1 MRSILL
7 RAFLMFI
14 PYSASAY
21 GVSLDSSISAPRLI
35 DMTQNQAFKSEL
47 QVAPL
52 LVQPVYSLKDFNGR
66 QESALLL
73 TELYGRIPAI
83 RISVLRRAVLRWD
96 IR

>member
-21 GVSLDSSISAPRLI
+21 GVSLDSSISATRLI

-52 LVQPVYSLKDFNGR
+52 LVQPVYSLKGFYVLFNILNKF
-66 QESALLL
+66 SF
-73 TELYGRIPAI
+73 
-83 RISVLRRAVLRWD
+83 
-96 IR
+96 

>member
-21 GVSLDSSISAPRLI
+21 GVSLDSSISATRLI

-52 LVQPVYSLKDFNGR
+52 LVQPVYSLNVR

-73 TELYGRIPAI
+73 TELYGRISAI